1 MNFTQQMLLRRV
13 VLIVLAVVVAL
24 PFAQGV
30 ANAEPNEAVRAQAK
44 RLQNSV
50 ELTVDN
56 GSVAVEDG
64 YLVVKNR
71 AGKTVDKYNL
81 TFVAP
86 NKSEY
91 DVAATVKG
99 KTATLTPSRVART
112 QVAKKRKPGQIACG
126 PATKAQRDHE
136 ALQALNTELAISATI
151 GALVGAIIGGII
163 GLVGG
168 PVAPVGAIIGGLIGA
183 GLGLG
188 GAAANGAFARYQAI
202 VNQPKFTPQWC

>member
-1 MNFTQQMLLRRV
+1 MLLRRV

-30 ANAEPNEAVRAQAK
+30 ARAEPDGAVRAQAE
-44 RLQNSV
+44 RHEDSV
-50 ELTVDN
+50 EFTVSN

-86 NKSEY
+86 DKSEY
-91 DVAATVKG
+91 DVAAIVKG

-112 QVAKKRKPGQIACG
+112 QVAKKRKPGQIVCG

-136 ALQALNTELAISATI
+136 ALETLNSELATSVTI
-151 GALVGAIIGGII
+151 GALVGAIIGAVIGIVGIVTIPI
-163 GLVGG
+163 G
-168 PVAPVGAIIGGLIGA
+168 GAIGGLIGA
-183 GLGLG
+183 GIGLG
-188 GAAANGAFARYQAI
+188 GAAANGAFARYFAT
-202 VNQPKFTPQWC
+202 VNSKFTPKWC